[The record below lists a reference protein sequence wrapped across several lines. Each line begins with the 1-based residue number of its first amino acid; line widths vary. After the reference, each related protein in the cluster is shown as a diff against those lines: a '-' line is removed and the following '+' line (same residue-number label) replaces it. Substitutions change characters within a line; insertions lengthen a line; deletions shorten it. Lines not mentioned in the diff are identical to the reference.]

1 MEGEKDK
8 ALTNYRLIIIDTESR
23 VTSPG
28 VENLR
33 EKIKSRV
40 RVLENSYCVSTSR
53 CISGIRIIAR
63 NVVFVLIKNKHLYL
77 SLHCKE
83 LDFSCFRLGRR
94 Y

>member
-8 ALTNYRLIIIDTESR
+8 ALTNYQLIIIDTESC

-40 RVLENSYCVSTSR
+40 RVLENSYCVFTYLALHIR
-53 CISGIRIIAR
+53 DPYYCEKCCICT
-63 NVVFVLIKNKHLYL
+63 NK
-77 SLHCKE
+77 K
-83 LDFSCFRLGRR
+83 
-94 Y
+94 